1 MRDPVAAYTLLSQ
14 LINITSKRQRVLS
27 CRYSTGG
34 GNPRLM
40 YAPVKEE
47 VEWDEPRIIRYH
59 DIISDRE
66 IEFLKNVSS
75 EYLTHIQRLQYLFA
89 VIASIISVSFLP
101 VVSHFNQRI
110 ADITGL
116 SMKSA
121 EDLHVRSQQHIFSL
135 LLKLN
140 KLQTDDE
147 NERIATFL
155 IYMSDV
161 EIGGATVFPQVGV
174 ALKPKKGSAVFW
186 YNLRKNGNVDW
197 YTEHAGCPV
206 LRGNKWVANKW
217 IHEFGQE
224 FRRRCSLSYW
234 E

>member
-1 MRDPVAAYTLLSQ
+1 MRVPVAAYKFLRQ
-14 LINITSKRQRVLS
+14 LRNDLIHITSKRPLS
-27 CRYSTGG
+27 CRYSTAG

-47 VEWDEPRIIRYH
+47 VEWDEPRIIRCH

-89 VIASIISVSFLP
+89 VIASIISVSFLDEN
-101 VVSHFNQRI
+101 VACINQRI

-116 SMKSA
+116 RTNKSA
-121 EDLHVRSQQHIFSL
+121 EELHVWQYLFF
-135 LLKLN
+135 
-140 KLQTDDE
+140 T
-147 NERIATFL
+147 
-155 IYMSDV
+155 MSDV
-161 EIGGATVFPQVGV
+161 QIGGATVFPKAGV
-174 ALKPKKGSAVFW
+174 ALKPIKGSAVFW
-186 YNLRKNGNVDW
+186 FNLRKNGDVGL
-197 YTEHAGCPV
+197 YTEHAVCPV

-217 IHEFGQE
+217 ICEFGQE
-224 FRRRCSLSYW
+224 FRRPCSLSYW